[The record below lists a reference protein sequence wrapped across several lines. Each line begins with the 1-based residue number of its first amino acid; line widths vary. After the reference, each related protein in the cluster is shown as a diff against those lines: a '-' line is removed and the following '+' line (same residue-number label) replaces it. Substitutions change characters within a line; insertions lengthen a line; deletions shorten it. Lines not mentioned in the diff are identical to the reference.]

1 MGKKLLLIA
10 MFLTLGVSAAKAEGY
25 TIESVP
31 NVQLADH
38 RCFVSNPDNLLS
50 STAVDSVNRVL
61 YALRDNGL
69 AEVAVVILDK
79 VSEDEDAY
87 FFAHNLLNHWG
98 VGVEGEDNGLVL
110 FASLGLRQIQI
121 EVGYGL
127 EGKMTDAL
135 CKRIIDQVIAPYL
148 SQGDWDGGITAG
160 VSAIYGIL
168 TEDPQYF
175 AKAEEEDIPL
185 IIALLL
191 MVGAMVIFLII
202 LVVVQILSTRCPKCK
217 KYNALKRT
225 STRIIHDSLTKR
237 TTEYTFTCRH
247 CGNTK
252 REVVSEPKV
261 IITGGSISS
270 GSSSFGGGFG
280 GGMSGG
286 GGARGGF

>member
-1 MGKKLLLIA
+1 MGKKFILIA
-10 MFLTLGVSAAKAEGY
+10 MFFTLVVSAAKAEGY

-50 STAVDSVNRVL
+50 PVTVDSVNRML

-69 AEVAVVILDK
+69 AEVAVVVLDK

-87 FFAHNLLNHWG
+87 FFAHNLLNRWG

-127 EGKMTDAL
+127 EGKMPDAL
-135 CKRIIDQVIAPYL
+135 CKRIIDRVIAPYL
-148 SQGDWDGGITAG
+148 SQGDWDRGITAG
-160 VSAIYGIL
+160 VNAIYGIL

-175 AKAEEEDIPL
+175 VKAEDDETPL
-185 IIALLL
+185 IALLL
-191 MVGAMVIFLII
+191 MVGAMILFLIT
-202 LVVVQILSTRCPKCK
+202 LALAELHSRRCPKCK
-217 KYNALKRT
+217 KHNAMQRT
-225 STRIIHDSLTKR
+225 SSRIINDTLINR

-247 CGNTK
+247 CGYTTHQ
-252 REVVSEPKV
+252 VVSTPKV
-261 IITGGSISS
+261 IITGG
-270 GSSSFGGGFG
+270 GGFGGGGSSFGGGFG
-280 GGMSGG
+280 EGFGGGMSG
-286 GGARGGF
+286 